1 MRDLIITVA
10 IDWTLPIAVTW
21 IGADISVGDIRHHGL
36 TRRRPRRSGIRSFV
50 FVEDKPPKVIS

>member
-21 IGADISVGDIRHHGL
+21 IGADISVATSATTG
-36 TRRRPRRSGIRSFV
+36 
-50 FVEDKPPKVIS
+50 